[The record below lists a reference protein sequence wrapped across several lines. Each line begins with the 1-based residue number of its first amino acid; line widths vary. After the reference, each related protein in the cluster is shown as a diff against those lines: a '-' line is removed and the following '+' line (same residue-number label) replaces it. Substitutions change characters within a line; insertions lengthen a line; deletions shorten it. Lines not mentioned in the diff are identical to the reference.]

1 MAKGKIPTENDGI
14 EREANVQAVG
24 ITGYDETSKRFK
36 AIKLTADGGIKT
48 SPVAGFSAYESK
60 ALAVGADADGYD
72 VKNTGS
78 MFGTVTTSYRTII
91 TNNDS
96 AEDITIYLNT
106 DGTNPVVIGSQST
119 FEVTLFGVTNIFVD
133 TTASQSG
140 TVEIVIFG

>member
-24 ITGYDETSKRFK
+24 ITGYEETSKRFK
-36 AIKLTADGGIKT
+36 AIQLTADGGIKT

-60 ALAVGADADGYD
+60 AIAVGASADGYD

-96 AEDITIYLNT
+96 AEDITVYLNT
-106 DGTNPVVIGSQST
+106 DGANPIVIGAQST
-119 FEVTLFGVTNIFVD
+119 FEVSQLGVTNIFID
-133 TTASQSG
+133 SSASQA
-140 TVEIVIFG
+140 ELWR